1 MVGKHTGF
9 TYHRTPSA
17 VTMFALM
24 LPRVAL
30 MLALI
35 LRGVVQCQVCKL
47 PEQTKQKDS
56 LRIAKDS

>member
-1 MVGKHTGF
+1 
-9 TYHRTPSA
+9 
-17 VTMFALM
+17 MFALM